1 MTDEGYSPLPQASP
15 LPAPPKK
22 EGMSIGCIVALVLG
36 VVGFVVLFLV
46 PARPAILGIGERPLR
61 ARSEMQNIVLAV
73 KAYQTEYSR
82 IPALESP
89 PPTKDNTEGYDT
101 SNEQGRGLIE
111 ILTGTDDSKNPRQIT
126 FYKPPAH
133 KKTVVATP
141 KRMDSW
147 ISGAPKGTSSS
158 WTTTVM
164 ARLRIPN
171 IPVPPS
177 THPQASTLPDQIRT
191 TTPGKTM

>member
-1 MTDEGYSPLPQASP
+1 
-15 LPAPPKK
+15 
-22 EGMSIGCIVALVLG
+22 MSIGCIVALVLG

-126 FYKPPAH
+126 FYEPPAH
-133 KKTVVATP
+133 KKNGGGYTKENGLVDIWGTKGYIILLDYDGDGKVADPEHPGATV
-141 KRMDSW
+141 
-147 ISGAPKGTSSS
+147 
-158 WTTTVM
+158 
-164 ARLRIPN
+164 N
-171 IPVPPS
+171 
-177 THPQASTLPDQIRT
+177 ASASIYSAGPDQDYNT
-191 TTPGKTM
+191 WKDNVKSWEP